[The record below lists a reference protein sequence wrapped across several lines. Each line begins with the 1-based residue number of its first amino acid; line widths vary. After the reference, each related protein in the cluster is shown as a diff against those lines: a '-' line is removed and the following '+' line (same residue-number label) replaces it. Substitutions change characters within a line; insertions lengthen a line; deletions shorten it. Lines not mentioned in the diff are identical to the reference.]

1 MDYMELTKNEL
12 IETNGGNL
20 KEAAFLT
27 FYYCLKYSSPAG
39 ALLTGMTLGYLEKKN
54 KGKF

>member
-39 ALLTGMTLGYLEKKN
+39 ALLTGMTLGYLEQKN
-54 KGKF
+54 KG